1 MNKKG
6 ILFIQFFPH
15 CLAHNDHQCDQ
26 SRLAKTRKFVTLNIH
41 SIVLARCLMP
51 EKFKMQSP
59 PFDRLT
65 PAQQKTLRSSLD
77 VAYFRARETILH
89 HGTASTYLHILIK
102 GAVEE
107 QSAEHKE
114 IYAHY
119 ANDDLFDVRALFE
132 GRSRH
137 NYIALEDTLSYL
149 LPKQVFLDLYN
160 QNGQFAAYF
169 DNNLSKRQAL
179 LDAAQQ
185 QQNLA
190 EFILTKVDH
199 DIYHP
204 AMILS
209 HDLPLDDVTQILK
222 DNALDAALI
231 TLAADDPRLA
241 NNANQMPYGI
251 ITRTNML
258 HAVMLDRRPL
268 NTPVGEVA
276 TFPVMHVDEDDFLF
290 NAMMAMT
297 RHRMKR
303 LMVCDGKKPIGMID
317 MTQILSAF
325 STHSHVLTLSIAR
338 ASSVEELALAS
349 NRQRQLVD
357 SLISNG
363 IRTRFIMELIS
374 VVNEQIIEKA
384 FELVVPSALHDHCC
398 LIVLGSE
405 GRGEQILKTDQD
417 NALITRD
424 GLEWHQCST
433 IMDKLTRTLQ
443 QLGYPLCPGNVMV
456 NNPEWVKNQT
466 EWKQT
471 ITQWSKASNAE
482 HVMKLAIMAD
492 ALAVAGNSDL
502 LTPVSNHLQQT
513 MLNNMLT
520 LQDFTRPALQ
530 FALPLTLFGNV
541 KSDQQG
547 LDLKSGGIFPI
558 VHGIRTLALE
568 YGIEEKNTFKRIE
581 SLALRNI
588 LEPDTADNL
597 TEALKLFFKLR
608 LNQQLDHQ
616 HNHNR
621 IDLKQLERSERDLL
635 RHSFHVVKKFKQ
647 FLGYHY
653 QMRD

>member
-1 MNKKG
+1 
-6 ILFIQFFPH
+6 
-15 CLAHNDHQCDQ
+15 
-26 SRLAKTRKFVTLNIH
+26 
-41 SIVLARCLMP
+41 MP
-51 EKFKMQSP
+51 EKLNMQSA
-59 PFDRLT
+59 PFNRLT
-65 PAQQKTLRSSLD
+65 PAQQQILRSSLD
-77 VAYFRARETILH
+77 VAYFRARDTILH
-89 HGTASTYLHILIK
+89 HGNASAHLHILIK

-107 QSAEHKE
+107 QSPHNNE

-119 ANDDLFDVRALFE
+119 TNDDLFDVRSLFE
-132 GRSRH
+132 GQSRH

-169 DNNLSKRQAL
+169 DNNLAKRQAL

-190 EFILTKVDH
+190 EFILTKVDN

-204 AMILS
+204 PLILA
-209 HDLPLDDVTQILK
+209 HDLPLDDVTKILK

-231 TLAADDPRLA
+231 TLAADDPRLT
-241 NNANQMPYGI
+241 NSTNKMPYGI

-258 HAVMLDRRPL
+258 HAVMLDRQPL

-276 TFPVMHVDEDDFLF
+276 TFPVMHIDEDDFLF
-290 NAMMAMT
+290 NAMMTMT
-297 RHRMKR
+297 RNRMKR
-303 LMVCDGKKPIGMID
+303 LMVWDGKNPVGMLD

-338 ASSVEELALAS
+338 ASSVDELAIAS

-357 SLISNG
+357 SLLSNG

-374 VVNEQIIEKA
+374 AVNEQIIEKA
-384 FELVVPSALHDHCC
+384 FELIVPPALHDHCC

-417 NALITRD
+417 NALILKD
-424 GLEWHQCST
+424 GLEWQQCSA
-433 IMDKLTRTLQ
+433 IMNKLTHTLQ

-456 NNPEWVKNQT
+456 NNPAWVKSQA
-466 EWKQT
+466 EWQET
-471 ITQWSKASNAE
+471 ISCWSKASSPE
-482 HVMKLAIMAD
+482 QVMKLAIMAD
-492 ALAVAGNSDL
+492 AHAVAGNREL
-502 LTPVSNHLQQT
+502 LVPISEHLHQI
-513 MLNNMLT
+513 MFNNMLT
-520 LQDFTRPALQ
+520 LQEFTRPALQ
-530 FALPLTLFGNV
+530 FSLPLTLFGNV
-541 KSDQQG
+541 KSDKQG
-547 LDLKSGGIFPI
+547 LDVKSGGIFPI

-568 YGIEEKNTFKRIE
+568 YHITASNTFARIDA
-581 SLALRNI
+581 LAQKNI

-597 TEALKLFFKLR
+597 TEALRLFFKLR
-608 LNQQLDHQ
+608 LNQQLDNQ
-616 HNHNR
+616 HSHNR

-653 QMRD
+653 QIRD